1 MEVASSEVSAT
12 HGAREQL
19 HLLAVREIL
28 RATASALPLHEIL
41 SVIANMMIIVTDAST
56 SWLMLAENG
65 RLRTVVA
72 RGEFAQRLSGS
83 ACEDGTSRACQ
94 AVMDGEPRVL
104 RPREIDPSDPI
115 LGPFAQDARAMVL
128 VPVKAAGRVLGLLGA
143 SVRPEVAD
151 ISFLATLAEQAGS
164 AIESARLREE
174 TRTWRERLDAVF
186 SRMVEAVLVFD
197 RNGRL
202 ALMNE
207 AAEELLEERG
217 VRLGDTIEELLTK
230 AELAGPHGRPE
241 TVEEASPARAL
252 RGERVENLEV
262 DLPRPGRPTRH
273 LLASATPLVAPDG
286 SIEGAVTVWRDITYI
301 KELERMRVEFLSLVS
316 HELRSP
322 LTSILGYAQLIQ
334 RQVAMGRP
342 LTGLESR
349 LQVIVDQA
357 KRVNALVED
366 LLEASRAETGRLGM
380 RIEWVNLAEIVR
392 KAVRDSAAMAP
403 THRFN
408 VEVPPDLP
416 PVQADAGRIDQ
427 VLKNLLSNAVK
438 YSLPGTEVTVRVRV
452 EPSREVV
459 SVTDQGIGIRKEDL
473 DAIFIPFHRVRQVGG
488 REVKGVGL
496 GLFISRS
503 IVEAHG
509 GEMWVE
515 SELGKG
521 STFYFSLPRQAPAR
535 SSP

>member
-1 MEVASSEVSAT
+1 MAAGSEVAVAR
-12 HGAREQL
+12 GAREQL
-19 HLLAVREIL
+19 HMLAVREIL
-28 RATASALPLHEIL
+28 RATAAALPLPEIL
-41 SVIANMMIIVTDAST
+41 NVIANIMIIVTDASS
-56 SWLMLAENG
+56 SWLMLAKDG
-65 RLRTVVA
+65 RLHTAAA
-72 RGEFAQRLSGS
+72 RGEHAERLSGMT
-83 ACEDGTSRACQ
+83 CEDGASRACE
-94 AVMDGEPRVL
+94 AVAEGEPRVL
-104 RPREIDPSDPI
+104 RPEEIDPRDPI
-115 LGPFAQDARAMVL
+115 LGPFARDARAMVL
-128 VPVKAAGRVLGLLGA
+128 VPVKAPGRILGLLGA
-143 SVRPEVAD
+143 SVRPEEAD
-151 ISFLATLAEQAGS
+151 ISFFATLAEQAGS
-164 AIESARLREE
+164 AIETARLREE

-197 RNGRL
+197 RDGRL
-202 ALMNE
+202 ALMND
-207 AAEELLEERG
+207 AAEELLGERG
-217 VRLGDTIEELLTK
+217 VRVGDTVAEVLTK
-230 AELAGPHGRPE
+230 ARLLGPHGRPE
-241 TVEEASPARAL
+241 TVEESSPGRAL

-273 LLASATPLVAPDG
+273 LLASAVPLVAPDG
-286 SIEGAVTVWRDITYI
+286 SIEGAVAVWRDITYI

-342 LTGLESR
+342 LTGLETR

-380 RIEWVNLAEIVR
+380 RMQPVNLAEIAR
-392 KAVRDSAAMAP
+392 KAVRESAAIAP
-403 THRFN
+403 THRFR
-408 VEVPPDLP
+408 VEAPPEVP
-416 PVQADAGRIDQ
+416 PVQADPGRIDQ

-452 EPSREVV
+452 EPTREVV

-488 REVKGVGL
+488 REIKGVGL

-521 STFYFSLPRQAPAR
+521 STFYFSLPRQVPTT
-535 SSP
+535 SNP